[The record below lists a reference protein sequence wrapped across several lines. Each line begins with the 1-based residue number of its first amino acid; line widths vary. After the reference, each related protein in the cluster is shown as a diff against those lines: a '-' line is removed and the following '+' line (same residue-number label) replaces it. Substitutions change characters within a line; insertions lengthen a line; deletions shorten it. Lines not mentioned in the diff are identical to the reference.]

1 MKIFHFHLM
10 PYAHMDLDAIR
21 REGSAWVTLS
31 NKHYDPIKGAEL
43 YNEYLDQMEFADQLG
58 FDGLV
63 VNEHHQT
70 AYGLMPTPGVM
81 AGALARRIKNGKL
94 AVLGRALPLLNNP
107 LTVAEEYAMLDNI
120 TRGNFIAGF
129 VRGIGAEY
137 HTFGTNPAESQER
150 FAEAH
155 DLIIRAWTEP
165 GPFAYEGKYYKFKY
179 VNPWPR
185 PYQQPHPPIFIPSSG
200 SLSTV
205 RWAAQK
211 RYTYCQTLAPFDSV
225 ARTFDLYRQEAE
237 KAGYES
243 SPDQLAW
250 SNAIFV
256 RETDE
261 IALRDVRPHLE
272 AYMNEFLT
280 RNPAM
285 MSPPGYSSVESI
297 KRVRAIKGYRSAR
310 QTAEDIIEKGM
321 VIVGSP
327 NTVREKLAACQDR
340 GRFNISLTKTQF
352 GTMPHALVTEN
363 QIAIAEEILPY
374 FRDRQPQ
381 PIRAAAE

>member
-1 MKIFHFHLM
+1 MEGLHLGGTSR
-10 PYAHMDLDAIR
+10 L
-21 REGSAWVTLS
+21 
-31 NKHYDPIKGAEL
+31 
-43 YNEYLDQMEFADQLG
+43 
-58 FDGLV
+58 
-63 VNEHHQT
+63 
-70 AYGLMPTPGVM
+70 
-81 AGALARRIKNGKL
+81 
-94 AVLGRALPLLNNP
+94 
-107 LTVAEEYAMLDNI
+107 LDNL
-120 TRGNFIAGF
+120 TRGNVIAGF

-137 HTFGTNPAESQER
+137 HSFGTNPAESQER

-200 SLSTV
+200 SLSTI

-211 RYTYCQTLAPFDSV
+211 RYTYCQTLAPFDAV
-225 ARTFDLYRQEAE
+225 ARTFDLYREEAN
-237 KAGYES
+237 KAGYEA

-261 IALRDVRPHLE
+261 KAMRDVRPHLE

-297 KRVRAIKGYRSAR
+297 KRVRAIKGSRGGR
-310 QTAEDIIEKGM
+310 QTAEEIIEKGM

-340 GRFNISLTKTQF
+340 ARFNISLTKTQF

-363 QIAIAEEILPY
+363 QIAIAEEILPF

-381 PIRAAAE
+381 TPRAAAE

>member
-10 PYAHMDLDAIR
+10 PYAHMDLEAIR
-21 REGSAWVTLS
+21 QAGSAWVTLS
-31 NKHYDPIKGAEL
+31 NSHYDPIKGAEL

-81 AGALARRIKNGKL
+81 AGALARRMKNGKL

-107 LTVAEEYAMLDNI
+107 LTVAEEFAMLDNI

-200 SLSTV
+200 SLSTI

-211 RYTYCQTLAPFDSV
+211 RYTYCQTLAPFDAV
-225 ARTFDLYRQEAE
+225 ARTFDLYREEAN
-237 KAGYES
+237 KAGYEA

-261 IALRDVRPHLE
+261 QAMRDVRPHLE

-297 KRVRAIKGYRSAR
+297 KRVRAIKAVRGGRQSA
-310 QTAEDIIEKGM
+310 EEIIEKGM

-340 GRFNISLTKTQF
+340 ARFNISLTKTQF

-363 QIAIAEEILPY
+363 QIALAEEILPF

-381 PIRAAAE
+381 TPRAAAE

>member
-31 NKHYDPIKGAEL
+31 NQHYDPIKGAEL

-211 RYTYCQTLAPFDSV
+211 RYTYCQTLAPFDAV

-310 QTAEDIIEKGM
+310 QSAEDIIEKGM

-381 PIRAAAE
+381 PIRTAAE